1 MKTLNL
7 KLQGGYEIRPAIEID
22 GQIIPYK
29 RNKHQSTMITF
40 QTEKECVD
48 IKIKNILEI
57 NGPWWW
63 FMQMFF
69 FIISI
74 FGILNPRLGKNCY
87 IVDYQ
92 ATIDL
97 PNEQNDVTLKFNMTK
112 DGEKAI
118 DVLSE
123 AKPKDEKSNLY
134 TLDQTAKKRKKILKI
149 SYIISWI
156 VLIIIVAIILFVVLK
171 K

>member
-1 MKTLNL
+1 MKILNL
-7 KLQGGYEIRPAIEID
+7 KLQGGYEYRPIIEID
-22 GQIIPYK
+22 GKEVAYK
-29 RNKHQSTMITF
+29 RNKHEAAMITD
-40 QTEKECVD
+40 QTEKDSVD

-63 FMQMFF
+63 FMQMLF

-74 FGILNPRLGKNCY
+74 FGILNQRLEKTCY
-87 IVDYQ
+87 IIDYQ
-92 ATIDL
+92 ANIDL
-97 PNEQNDVTLKFNMTK
+97 PNEQNDVTLKINLAK
-112 DGEKAI
+112 DGAKAV

-123 AKPKDEKSNLY
+123 TKSRDESTNLF

-156 VLIIIVAIILFVVLK
+156 VLVVVVVAVLFAVL
-171 K
+171 